1 MIVLVVDDSALVR
14 LKVSEILRKAG
25 FDVVTARDGVEMLE
39 KVQKFDPDVITL
51 DVNMPR
57 MDGLTALEKLM
68 KVRPKPVVMLSSLTH
83 EGAKETIEALRL
95 GAVDFIAKPSSGVD
109 EIAEELVRK
118 VRMAVTVNPNVVRLQ
133 NLRKMRGE
141 VIRRDWRVTKDICV
155 LVGSSTGGPSALE
168 HVIPRLPS
176 DFPAPIFVVQH
187 MPPNFT
193 KQLADRLNEIS
204 EIEVKEAEDNERV
217 EKGVAYIAPGGKHM
231 KLRKIFDIVRIK
243 VVDGEPV
250 NNVKPS
256 VDVTAD
262 SIAQIYGGNAVGVM
276 LTGMGEDGA
285 RGMKKIHD
293 LGGKIIACSEDTCI
307 VFGMP
312 KAVIELGVADSVK
325 PLFEIAEEIAR
336 FVEVIG

>member
-14 LKVSEILRKAG
+14 LRVAEILRNAG
-25 FDVVTARDGVEMLE
+25 FDVVTAKDGVEMLE
-39 KVQKFDPDVITL
+39 KVQKFNPDVITL
-51 DVNMPR
+51 DVNMPK

-68 KVRPKPVVMLSSLTH
+68 KSHPKPVVMLSSLTR

-95 GAVDFIAKPSSGVD
+95 GAVDFIAKPSSGID

-118 VRMAVTVNPNVVRLQ
+118 VKMAVAVNPNVIRLQ
-133 NLRKMRGE
+133 NLRKIRGE
-141 VIRRDWRVTKDICV
+141 VVRRNWNVSKEICV
-155 LVGSSTGGPSALE
+155 LIGSSTGGPSALE

-176 DFPAPIFVVQH
+176 NFPAPIFVVQH

-204 EIEVKEAEDNERV
+204 EVEVKEAEENEKV
-217 EKGVAYIAPGGKHM
+217 EKGVAYVAPGGRHM
-231 KLRKIFDIVRIK
+231 KLRKALNVVRIK
-243 VVDGEPV
+243 IVDGEPV

-256 VDVTAD
+256 VDVTAE
-262 SIAQIYGGNAVGVM
+262 SIAQVYGGNVVGVV

-293 LGGKIIACSEDTCI
+293 LGGKIIACSEDTCV

-312 KAVIELGVADSVK
+312 KAVIDLGVADSVK
-325 PLFEIAEEIAR
+325 PLFEIAEEIAK

>member
-1 MIVLVVDDSALVR
+1 MIALVVDDSALVR
-14 LKVSEILRKAG
+14 LKVSEILRDAG
-25 FDVVTARDGVEMLE
+25 FEVVTARDGFEMLE

-51 DVNMPR
+51 DVNMPKL
-57 MDGLTALEKLM
+57 DGLSALERLM
-68 KVRPKPVVMLSSLTH
+68 KIKPKPVVMLSSLTY

-95 GAVDFIAKPSSGVD
+95 GAVDFIAKPSSGID

-118 VRMAVTVNPNVVRLQ
+118 VRMAATINPNVIRLQ
-133 NLRKMRGE
+133 NLRKIRGGVLKRSWKVSKE
-141 VIRRDWRVTKDICV
+141 ICV
-155 LVGSSTGGPSALE
+155 LIGSSTGGPSALE

-176 DFPAPIFVVQH
+176 DFPAPVFVVQH

-204 EIEVKEAEDNERV
+204 EMEVKEAEDNEKV
-217 EKGVAYIAPGGKHM
+217 SKGVVYIAPGGKHM
-231 KLRKIFDIVRIK
+231 KLRKVFDVVRIK

-262 SIAQIYGGNAVGVM
+262 SIAQVYGGNVVGVM

-285 RGMKKIHD
+285 RGMKKIHE

-312 KAVIELGVADSVK
+312 KAVIEIGAADSVK

>member
-1 MIVLVVDDSALVR
+1 MMVLVVDDSALVR
-14 LKVSEILRKAG
+14 LKVSEILRNAG
-25 FDVVTARDGVEMLE
+25 FEVVTARDGVEMLE
-39 KVQKFDPDVITL
+39 KVLKFDPDVITL
-51 DVNMPR
+51 DVNMPK
-57 MDGLTALEKLM
+57 MDGLSALERLM
-68 KVRPKPVVMLSSLTH
+68 KIKPKPVVMLSSLTY

-141 VIRRDWRVTKDICV
+141 VLRRSWKVGKEICV
-155 LVGSSTGGPSALE
+155 LIGSSTGGPSALE

-176 DFPAPIFVVQH
+176 DFPAPVFVVQH

-204 EIEVKEAEDNERV
+204 EIEVKEAEDNEKVSR
-217 EKGVAYIAPGGKHM
+217 GVAYIAPGGKHM
-231 KLRKIFDIVRIK
+231 KLRKVFDVVRIK

-262 SIAQIYGGNAVGVM
+262 SIAQVYSGNVVGVM

-285 RGMKKIHD
+285 KGMKKIHE

-312 KAVIELGVADSVK
+312 KAVIELGAADSVK

-336 FVEVIG
+336 FVEVIS

>member
-1 MIVLVVDDSALVR
+1 MIALVVDDSALVR
-14 LKVSEILRKAG
+14 LKVSEILRNAG
-25 FDVVTARDGVEMLE
+25 FEVVTARDGFEMLE

-51 DVNMPR
+51 DVNMPKL
-57 MDGLTALEKLM
+57 DGLSALERLM
-68 KVRPKPVVMLSSLTH
+68 KIKPKPVVMLSSLTY

-95 GAVDFIAKPSSGVD
+95 GAVDFIAKPSSGID

-118 VRMAVTVNPNVVRLQ
+118 VRMAATINPNVLRLQ
-133 NLRKMRGE
+133 NLRKIRGGVLKRSWKVSKE
-141 VIRRDWRVTKDICV
+141 ICV
-155 LVGSSTGGPSALE
+155 LIGSSTGGPSALE

-176 DFPAPIFVVQH
+176 DFPAPVFVVQH

-204 EIEVKEAEDNERV
+204 EMEVKEAEDNEKV
-217 EKGVAYIAPGGKHM
+217 SKGVVYIAPGGKHM
-231 KLRKIFDIVRIK
+231 KLRKVFDVVRIK

-262 SIAQIYGGNAVGVM
+262 SIAQVYGGNVVGVM

-285 RGMKKIHD
+285 RGMKKIHE

-312 KAVIELGVADSVK
+312 KAVIEIGAADSVK